1 VYDRDVPAVREGQRA
16 TVRAEAVAHS
26 PLTGRVIQIG
36 TDVDEKTRTLPVR
49 VAVQNRR
56 AGSGFVLR
64 PGMFATVALEISR
77 KADVTVVPTAAIQ
90 SLDGQPV
97 VFIETL
103 LTEGAAYQRRPV
115 KLGARD
121 QDVVE
126 ILDGITP
133 GERVV
138 VANAYLLKSEF
149 ERSKISHG
157 HQH

>member
-1 VYDRDVPAVREGQRA
+1 
-16 TVRAEAVAHS
+16 
-26 PLTGRVIQIG
+26 
-36 TDVDEKTRTLPVR
+36 
-49 VAVQNRR
+49 
-56 AGSGFVLR
+56 
-64 PGMFATVALEISR
+64 M
-77 KADVTVVPTAAIQ
+77 
-90 SLDGQPV
+90 